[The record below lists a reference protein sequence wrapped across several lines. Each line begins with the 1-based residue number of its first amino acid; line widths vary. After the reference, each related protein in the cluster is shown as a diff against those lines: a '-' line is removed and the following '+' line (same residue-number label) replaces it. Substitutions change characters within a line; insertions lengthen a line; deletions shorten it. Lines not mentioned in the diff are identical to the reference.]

1 MDWQSIPEQDRPLT
15 LKIITAVQT
24 QAEFPIVLF
33 NMRPMCRRNAS
44 RPEFCD
50 AVSDYESHRLR
61 NVVKLEM
68 LIAEKFFDIR

>member
-15 LKIITAVQT
+15 LKIMTAIQT
-24 QAEFPIVLF
+24 QAEFPLVLF

-44 RPEFCD
+44 KPEFCD

-61 NVVKLEM
+61 NAVSWKCWL
-68 LIAEKFFDIR
+68 LRNFST